1 MTLPTLCEHCH
12 NKAHRD
18 DIKCTESCYSL
29 DAYNQEIA
37 KAIAARD
44 KWWINRLN
52 EEHIVIRLTDDQDEF
67 APGDY
72 IAMPLERWH
81 VLKREVGQ

>member
-1 MTLPTLCEHCH
+1 MTLPTLCEHCF

-44 KWWINRLN
+44 KEWIAIIEHAMKGNCCDRL
-52 EEHIVIRLTDDQDEF
+52 HFHLTPDKWQQ
-67 APGDY
+67 
-72 IAMPLERWH
+72 
-81 VLKREVGQ
+81 LKREVKNER